1 MKALAVRRLYR
12 EPENGSCLSASDW
25 LRQSYFSLKQNEL
38 FMQSLMWKISQDFV
52 QMYVSAYF
60 WNALVLQLLLLL
72 ANAQAVF
79 VMLSVL

>member
-1 MKALAVRRLYR
+1 
-12 EPENGSCLSASDW
+12 
-25 LRQSYFSLKQNEL
+25 
-38 FMQSLMWKISQDFV
+38 MWKISQDFV
-52 QMYVSAYF
+52 QMCVFAYF